1 MNYGVNLTVAWLM
14 FVEVFE
20 ELFSLRG
27 INFSEDVYKEV
38 VDKIKEE

>member
-14 FVEVFE
+14 FVEAFD
-20 ELFSLRG
+20 ELFSMRE

-38 VDKIKEE
+38 VDKTKEE